1 MKYLILLAAIVFG
14 SWANAQMEDVVY
26 EYQKGKKYI
35 VHFVQNGNTL
45 WRIQETYK
53 VPAKDIIA
61 ANPGVEKGIVEGQ
74 KLLIPAGAA
83 EAKYPDGTL
92 IKEHT
97 VVKGETLFG
106 LAKKEGAS
114 VEEIT
119 KLTPGIESGLKLG
132 QVLRIPLKSVTE
144 QVKPVETQPVK
155 EVETT
160 VDFSDTVIAHTVLD
174 HETLYSISKRFMVP
188 VEELQKF
195 NKLKNTNIK
204 PGQVLNIPLKKE
216 KVKQVEIRQVTPVET
231 NPVKEVDKELLFK
244 KKEEYNIALML
255 PFYLEGGEAGFKDVA
270 TEFYMG
276 VELAIDSL
284 EKMGFKA
291 KLYVYDA
298 KNDSAA
304 IMNLLKKPEM
314 KQMDLVF
321 GPLIPQGADQVA
333 AWCKTNGIR
342 MVCPSASNSTI
353 LQNNPYVYAAVP
365 TDITLQRILARYTVE
380 NHAKDQI
387 VLVNSGVAKDKELY
401 DAYRERFIELSKAK
415 GNIKLIEIKTDD
427 LAAYIR
433 KNGNTVFVVPTRD
446 KGAAMKFMGA
456 LQKSGSKAGSG
467 TISVFGTKDWG
478 NFEDIRGVTKNKFN
492 LHWASA
498 NDLNY
503 NLPETKKLLRQFR
516 RKFKCDM
523 SKYSAHGFDVMYHFT
538 TTLLMDKPNAPG
550 VINNF
555 DLQQVG
561 EGNGFENNQAYIL
574 KHVEFELERVGTLHE

>member
-1 MKYLILLAAIVFG
+1 MKYLLIIATIVFG
-14 SWANAQMEDVVY
+14 SWANAQTDDVVY

-74 KLLIPAGAA
+74 KLLIPAGVA
-83 EAKYPDGTL
+83 EAKYADGTI

-97 VVKGETLFG
+97 VVKGETLFN
-106 LAKKEGAS
+106 LAKKEGAT
-114 VEEIT
+114 VDEIT
-119 KLTPGIESGLKLG
+119 KLNPGSEAGLKLG
-132 QVLRIPLKSVTE
+132 QVVKIPLKSVTE
-144 QVKPVETQPVK
+144 QVKPPVEAQPVK
-155 EVETT
+155 QVETT

-216 KVKQVEIRQVTPVET
+216 QVKQVEVRPVTPVEV
-231 NPVKEVDKELLFK
+231 VKQVDEELLFK
-244 KKEEYNIALML
+244 KKDEYNIALML
-255 PFYLEGGEAGFKDVA
+255 PFYLDGGEARFKDVA

-276 VELAIDSL
+276 VEMAIDSL

-291 KLYVYDA
+291 NLYVYDA
-298 KNDSAA
+298 KNDSAV
-304 IMNLLKKPEM
+304 IMSILKKPEM
-314 KQMDLVF
+314 KQMDLIF
-321 GPLIPQGADQVA
+321 GPLIPQGADLVA
-333 AWCKTNGIR
+333 NWCKKNGIR
-342 MVCPSASNSTI
+342 MVCPSASNSAI

-365 TDITLQRILARYTVE
+365 TDVTLQRILARYTIE

-387 VLVNSGVAKDKELY
+387 VLVNTGVAKDKDLY
-401 DAYRERFIELSKAK
+401 DAYRERFIELSKTK

-467 TISVFGTKDWG
+467 SISVFGTKDWA

-503 NLPETKKLLRQFR
+503 NLPETKKMLRQFR

-523 SKYSAHGFDVMYHFT
+523 SKYSAHGFDVMYHFA
-538 TTLLMDKPNAPG
+538 TTLLMDKPNATG

-574 KHVEFELERVGTLHE
+574 KHVDFELKRVGSLHE